1 MSQPSFLGPQRC
13 FCVDKGHPRPRALK
27 DCDIIEFSVC
37 ISNLHVVKVNLRFCT
52 KNSFWGYQIAFSS
65 VSPSKGKER

>member
-52 KNSFWGYQIAFSS
+52 KNSF
-65 VSPSKGKER
+65 